1 VVNLERYFDV
11 IYNAISMAFLVALA
25 IAVLRGC
32 LLGRRKFDELDRR
45 HGRGSAL
52 AAFGTALALAGG
64 LVADGFLQD
73 SAWFQ
78 QVRFGIYFVGFAL
91 AVVGISSVLRAAIA
105 RRTDFRR
112 FLPGILIWLFVGS
125 LVVSIPFLT
134 IPSTFE
140 LNRYHQQV
148 QLVVYW
154 TPLLVASGLGAVMLF
169 VAAVGSPVPARTI
182 WVGVFEALL
191 LLGLLR
197 EAAILPDLGDPLVN
211 LSVSFVPFFIGG
223 VAIAIGAGMRRSDQ
237 RPGLNILVVRS
248 ALVG

>member
-1 VVNLERYFDV
+1 MANLERYFDV
-11 IYNAISMAFLVALA
+11 IYNAISIAFLVALA

-32 LLGRRKFDELDRR
+32 LLGRHRFDALDRL

-64 LVADGFLQD
+64 LLADGFLQD
-73 SAWFQ
+73 SEWFQ

-91 AVVGISSVLRAAIA
+91 AVIGISWVLRSAIA
-105 RRTDFRR
+105 ERPGLRR
-112 FLPGILIWLFVGS
+112 FLPRILMGLFVVS

-140 LNRYHQQV
+140 LNRYHEQV

-154 TPLLVASGLGAVMLF
+154 TPLLVASAAGAVTLF
-169 VAAVGSPVPARTI
+169 VAAVGSPAPARVV
-182 WVGVFEALL
+182 WVGLFEALL
-191 LLGLLR
+191 FLGLLR
-197 EAAILPDLGDPLVN
+197 EAEILPDLGDPLVN

-223 VAIAIGAGMRRSDQ
+223 VAVAIGAGMRR
-237 RPGLNILVVRS
+237 RGP
-248 ALVG
+248 VGP

>member
-11 IYNAISMAFLVALA
+11 IYNAISIAFLVALA

-32 LLGRRKFDELDRR
+32 LLGRRRFDALDRL

-91 AVVGISSVLRAAIA
+91 AVLGVSWVLRSAVAD
-105 RRTDFRR
+105 RTGFRR
-112 FLPGILIWLFVGS
+112 FLPRILIWLFVVS

-140 LNRYHQQV
+140 LNRYHEQV

-154 TPLLVASGLGAVMLF
+154 TPLLVASGVGAVTIF
-169 VAAVGSPVPARTI
+169 VAAVGSPTPARAI
-182 WVGVFEALL
+182 WVGIFEGLL
-191 LLGLLR
+191 FLGLLR
-197 EAAILPDLGDPLVN
+197 EAEILPDLGDPLVN

-223 VAIAIGAGMRRSDQ
+223 IAVAIGSGMRRKTEAG
-237 RPGLNILVVRS
+237 P
-248 ALVG
+248 

>member
-11 IYNAISMAFLVALA
+11 IYNAISIAFLVALA
-25 IAVLRGC
+25 IAVLRGR
-32 LLGRRKFDELDRR
+32 LLGRWKFDELDRL

-91 AVVGISSVLRAAIA
+91 AVIGVSWILRSAVAE
-105 RRTDFRR
+105 RTDFRR
-112 FLPGILIWLFVGS
+112 LLPRILIGLFVVS

-140 LNRYHQQV
+140 LNRYHEQV

-154 TPLLVASGLGAVMLF
+154 TPLLVASGVGAVTLF
-169 VAAVGSPVPARTI
+169 VAAVGSPTSARVI
-182 WVGVFEALL
+182 WVGLFEALL
-191 LLGLLR
+191 FLGLLR
-197 EAAILPDLGDPLVN
+197 EAEILPDLGDPLVN
-211 LSVSFVPFFIGG
+211 LSVSFVPFFVGG
-223 VAIAIGAGMRRSDQ
+223 VAVAVGAGMHKRR
-237 RPGLNILVVRS
+237 P
-248 ALVG
+248 VGP